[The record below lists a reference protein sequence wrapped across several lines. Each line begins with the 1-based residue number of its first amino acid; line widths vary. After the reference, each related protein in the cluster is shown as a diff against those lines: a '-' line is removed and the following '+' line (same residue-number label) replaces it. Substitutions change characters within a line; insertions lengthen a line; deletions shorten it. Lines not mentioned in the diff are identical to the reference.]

1 LNKCLA
7 GCLIIFR
14 SILKT
19 ADITDNLFREAVEA
33 IDSGNLLFLE
43 QLLSEHPELIRR
55 RLDIPK
61 EGYFKEPYLLWFI
74 ADNPIRN
81 GKLPPNIVDITKLI
95 IRFVKQ
101 EAADSLEHQVNY
113 ALGLVETG
121 RIPKECGVQIELID
135 VLLDAGA
142 KPGKAIGA
150 LAHGNKEAAAH
161 VIKRGGEMTLTAAIC
176 LEWKD
181 QIEELLKKADDKEKH
196 LALVAA
202 SFYGKAAM
210 VELLIQPGANVNGY
224 PESNSGFHS
233 HATALHQAV
242 YAGSLDCVKLLVNG
256 GANLDATDKIYD
268 GTALGWVRH
277 MQEGINDDNDKMKYK
292 AIEEFLLAS
301 EKR

>member
-1 LNKCLA
+1 M
-7 GCLIIFR
+7 
-14 SILKT
+14 KT
-19 ADITDNLFREAVEA
+19 ADITDKFFREAVEA
-33 IDSGNLLFLE
+33 IDSGNLLLLE
-43 QLLSEHPELIRR
+43 QLLSEHPELLRQR
-55 RLDIPK
+55 SDVPK

-81 GKLPPNIVDITKLI
+81 EKLPANIVDIAKLI
-95 IRFVKQ
+95 IGFVKR

-121 RIPKECGVQIELID
+121 RIPKECGVQIELVD
-135 VLLDAGA
+135 VLIEAGA

-150 LAHGNKEAAAH
+150 LANSNTEAAAH
-161 VIKRGGEMTLTAAIC
+161 IINRGGEITLTAAIC

-181 QIEELLKKADDKEKH
+181 QIEELLPKADDKEEQ

-210 VELLIQPGANVNGY
+210 VDLLIQFGANVNGY

-242 YAGSLDCVKLLVNG
+242 YAGSLDCVKLLVEA
-256 GANLDATDKIYD
+256 GASLDATDKIYN

-277 MQEGINDDNDKMKYK
+277 MQEGINDDNDKIKYK

-301 EKR
+301 AKK